1 MRKKPRVRTLID
13 SQHDKGTETL
23 IEIGQHYFSQIFLTL
38 WKKVS
43 SKNSFLEVSEIL
55 RRFVSKLRPDD
66 KYSLSVKARLFNAT
80 SSNAIIS
87 KSKNICWIF
96 FCVSRIYMKLLI
108 LWKKRWA
115 SVAISFL
122 NQRQQKARLLKC
134 LKSPLSEHLWTV
146 NMLKGPKDYLKL
158 HGSFFVIIFDNSE
171 IKSDSKIPLW

>member
-66 KYSLSVKARLFNAT
+66 KYPLSVKA
-80 SSNAIIS
+80 
-87 KSKNICWIF
+87 
-96 FCVSRIYMKLLI
+96 
-108 LWKKRWA
+108 
-115 SVAISFL
+115 SV
-122 NQRQQKARLLKC
+122 
-134 LKSPLSEHLWTV
+134 
-146 NMLKGPKDYLKL
+146 
-158 HGSFFVIIFDNSE
+158 
-171 IKSDSKIPLW
+171 